1 MHICMQVHFRG
12 QFIFYPTHSKGV
24 WDVPTLKCISNA
36 LEDANIEPTSVC
48 TLLEHFLFEV

>member
-24 WDVPTLKCISNA
+24 WDVPTL
-36 LEDANIEPTSVC
+36 EDANKKPTSVC
-48 TLLEHFLFEV
+48 T